1 MERKRMRGGGC
12 LLLAY
17 SSTYHLAFGGSIGS
31 SIRSVLPTEVLCAL
45 DIAHLTKKKY
55 TQTLEPILHSGDA
68 IGAL

>member
-1 MERKRMRGGGC
+1 MRGGGC

-45 DIAHLTKKKY
+45 DIAHLTKKY
-55 TQTLEPILHSGDA
+55 TQTLEPILHSGHA